1 MQPLTATWPKYRIGL
16 LTADLVQEIKER
28 LSHDHPAVR
37 KAVEEVLHFCGGVGD
52 FEASFL
58 YKKGAHLMAK
68 IREDE
73 RRQREAES
81 SAREQRHMEQ
91 DEQHCF
97 AGASVPAITENERET
112 GPEIS
117 GVGSSSSDSL
127 ALMSGVDVVT
137 VAAGYY
143 HSAVCT
149 SDGALW
155 CWFRAGDQQSEANPC
170 RLDRGHFGGSPVQTE
185 SFLTFNTTVCDKI
198 GLRLKDRD
206 GQVAVEAISRGAQTV
221 SSFPRSLAALPRRHP
236 EGSLLPTK
244 DQSTRVHLEGQSLI
258 GHDLLIGSVPAPCT

>member
-1 MQPLTATWPKYRIGL
+1 MQTLTATLPKCRIGL

-37 KAVEEVLHFCGGVGD
+37 KAVEEVLHLCGGVGD

-73 RRQREAES
+73 RRQREAEI
-81 SAREQRHMEQ
+81 SAREQRHKAQVEQ
-91 DEQHCF
+91 ICF

-112 GPEIS
+112 GPEVS
-117 GVGSSSSDSL
+117 GDGSPSSDSL
-127 ALMSGVDVVT
+127 AVMSGVDVVT
-137 VAAGYY
+137 AAAGYY

-155 CWFRAGDQQSEANPC
+155 CWLRAGDHQSEENPC
-170 RLDRGHFGGSPVQTE
+170 RLDRGQFGGSPVQTE

-198 GLRLKDRD
+198 GLRLKDED
-206 GQVAVEAISRGAQTV
+206 GQVALEAISRDVQTV
-221 SSFPRSLAALPRRHP
+221 SSFPKSLDALPQRHL

-244 DQSTRVHLEGQSLI
+244 DQSTRVHLEGESLI
-258 GHDLLIGSVPAPCT
+258 GHDLLIGSVPFPCT